1 MDLPIGE
8 RLEKRDAVYAVARST
23 PARWLEEYFL
33 VRSPNQPDIQR
44 DGWTEEESAT
54 IRAWKWW
61 RAEEMREQPASL
73 FKPEWLPALLERLRS

>member
-1 MDLPIGE
+1 MDLPIGV

-44 DGWTEEESAT
+44 DGWTEEENAT

-61 RAEEMREQPASL
+61 RVEEMRDSL
-73 FKPEWLPALLERLRS
+73 LPVQAGMAAGSFERVPT